1 MLIIKDG
8 ELLLSLK
15 ELYDFESPRV
25 SGAHGGIPKFN
36 PWSKDD
42 VLAGTNITEE
52 NFEELIKLLKEKN
65 QVISIPAYG
74 DFPKRYQTRTAEMVR
89 TLGTMHEYVYRQTE
103 VGSETWCF
111 FLRWDVR

>member
-36 PWSKDD
+36 PWSKDE

-52 NFEELIKLLKEKN
+52 NLKN
-65 QVISIPAYG
+65 
-74 DFPKRYQTRTAEMVR
+74 
-89 TLGTMHEYVYRQTE
+89 
-103 VGSETWCF
+103 
-111 FLRWDVR
+111 